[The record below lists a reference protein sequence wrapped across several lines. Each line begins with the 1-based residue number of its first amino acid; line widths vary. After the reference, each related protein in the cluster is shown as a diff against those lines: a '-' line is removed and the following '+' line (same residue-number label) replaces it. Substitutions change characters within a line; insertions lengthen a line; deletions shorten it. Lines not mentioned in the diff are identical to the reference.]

1 MAMYH
6 LSYKL
11 SYICNSYFIR
21 KYSTCSFHVLLNMH
35 YVSTHDVNFIA
46 LFFYACLN
54 TIIFGGF
61 PLGAKKRWLELR
73 IGVIIV
79 FLALSSIVS

>member
-1 MAMYH
+1 M
-6 LSYKL
+6 
-11 SYICNSYFIR
+11 C
-21 KYSTCSFHVLLNMH
+21 
-35 YVSTHDVNFIA
+35 YVSTHDVNFIV

-61 PLGAKKRWLELR
+61 PLGAKKRWLESR

>member
-1 MAMYH
+1 M
-6 LSYKL
+6 
-11 SYICNSYFIR
+11 FIPCAV
-21 KYSTCSFHVLLNMH
+21 KY
-35 YVSTHDVNFIA
+35 A
-46 LFFYACLN
+46 LCFYTRCKFYRTFFYAYLN

-61 PLGAKKRWLELR
+61 PFGAKKRWLESR